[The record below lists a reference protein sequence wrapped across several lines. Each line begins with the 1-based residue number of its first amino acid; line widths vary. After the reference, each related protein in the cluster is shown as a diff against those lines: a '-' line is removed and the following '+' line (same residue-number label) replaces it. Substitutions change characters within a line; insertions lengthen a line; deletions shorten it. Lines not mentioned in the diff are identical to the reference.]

1 MGGLFSS
8 PDQSSSQVPPAFS
21 SNSSNPFSS
30 RPSASSSNLSRSSS
44 KPPPLSPSTS
54 PSSLKTPFD
63 SSTSYSSFPKT
74 TASPSA
80 SSSSST
86 SYKPPQ
92 SSPSGVPYSSKP
104 SPSSSGPSPSST
116 KQPPAFKPILHTAPN
131 EVTNEE
137 GKTTY
142 AWEKGEPIYAI
153 PEDIKGLVK
162 RDIAPQVLKQ
172 PLSPSTYKAY
182 FAALLYAE
190 DYYLEKWS
198 NFLLVKVTLK
208 LEEAAL
214 HKKSKKSKK
223 GSGEEDDK
231 IFVEFEIDSIPEKR
245 PFLLSRD
252 MVYARP
258 SDKTVEPFQGFI
270 YRVVK
275 SKRVL
280 VEFGDDFL
288 SQHHPNRKYDISF
301 SFNRICLKRA
311 HQAVE
316 AALDPSSHNFLFPEC
331 VPRKNILNPPALLN
345 TYYKLDTNE
354 SNAVRRILSFQ
365 GSPPYLLAGPL
376 IGTNAPRYVPEQKV
390 SARTGVVVCEA
401 VIEIYKTSQ
410 ENRILICAPINRTCD
425 VLMRSLREVI
435 PESDMFRANAAFR
448 EIDEVPIDIL
458 RSCPV
463 KDECFACPPLQK
475 LRKFKIILST
485 FVSSFRLHNQGI
497 AAGHF
502 SHIFLVDASSTTE
515 PEATIALANFANEN
529 TSVIVT
535 GAPGNHSGW
544 IRSDIAR
551 KYGLGKSYFERL
563 REVGPYQILNPM
575 FITEL

>member
-8 PDQSSSQVPPAFS
+8 PDQSSSQLPPK
-21 SNSSNPFSS
+21 FSS
-30 RPSASSSNLSRSSS
+30 RPSASSSNLSQSSS
-44 KPPPLSPSTS
+44 KPPPFSSSPS
-54 PSSLKTPFD
+54 PSSLKTPVD
-63 SSTSYSSFPKT
+63 SSTSY
-74 TASPSA
+74 A
-80 SSSSST
+80 SSSST

-104 SPSSSGPSPSST
+104 PPSSYGPSPSST
-116 KQPPAFKPILHTAPN
+116 KQPPAFKPILHAAPN

-142 AWEKGEPIYAI
+142 AWEKGEAIYAI

-198 NFLLVKVTLK
+198 NFLLENVTLK

-214 HKKSKKSKK
+214 HKKSKKSKHSK

-275 SKRVL
+275 SKCVL
-280 VEFGDDFL
+280 VEFGEDFH

-301 SFNRICLKRA
+301 SFNRVCLKRA
-311 HQAVE
+311 HRAVE

-390 SARTGVVVCEA
+390 SARTGVVLCEA

-485 FVSSFRLHNQGI
+485 FVSSFRLHNEGI

-515 PEATIALANFANEN
+515 PEATIALANFANQN

-535 GAPGNHSGW
+535 GEPGNHSGW
-544 IRSDIAR
+544 IRSNIAR

-563 REVGPYQILNPM
+563 REVGPYQIPNPM